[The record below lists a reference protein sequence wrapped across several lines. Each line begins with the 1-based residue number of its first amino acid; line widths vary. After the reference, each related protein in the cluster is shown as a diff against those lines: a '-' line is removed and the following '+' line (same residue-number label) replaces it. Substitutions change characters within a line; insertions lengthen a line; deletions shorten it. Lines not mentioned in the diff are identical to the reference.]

1 MSSQNPSSQNPG
13 STPDPSSRRIR
24 LVIVVSVFLNFMG
37 FTVIAPVIPFLVGQY
52 TTPGRTAWFVGLIM
66 SVYALCA
73 FIAAPVLGAVSDRY
87 GRRPV
92 LLISLAGSAV
102 GYAVFGIGGAMWVLF
117 AARIVEG
124 VTAGNISTLYALVA
138 DVTPPRDRGRVYGM
152 LGATGGLGFM
162 LGPALGGLL
171 GERSLAMPLFAAAVL
186 SLHNMLWIHRAV
198 PASRPSGGTAPAF
211 HWSAL
216 NPFGA
221 LRYAL
226 NTEALRIAF
235 GAVFLFCMAGA
246 MLQSNLSVFLKD
258 VMAFGPGGI
267 GAILF
272 VVGVMDFLSQ
282 GLISGRLSSRFS
294 GTRLARWGLL
304 INAIGGLLIAGVAF
318 APSTTLLFFAVA
330 VFVLGDGLFQ
340 PAASGIIANATPDD
354 AHGRVQGANQAQQ
367 SIARFVGPLCGA
379 TLYGLHPSGPY
390 FAGAAAVGLALAL
403 LWTVRSPS
411 MLAQASH

>member
-1 MSSQNPSSQNPG
+1 MSSQNRNSSPAPSP
-13 STPDPSSRRIR
+13 RRIR

-73 FIAAPVLGAVSDRY
+73 FIAAPVLGAISDRH

-92 LLISLAGSAV
+92 LLLSLAGSAV
-102 GYAVFGIGGAMWVLF
+102 GYGLFGIGGALWVLF

-138 DVTPPRDRGRVYGM
+138 DVTPPRERGRVYGM

-171 GERSLAMPLFAAAVL
+171 GEQSLAMPLFAAAAL
-186 SLHNMLWIHRAV
+186 SLLNMLWIYRAV
-198 PASRPSGGTAPAF
+198 PESRPSGTAPAF

-221 LRYAL
+221 LVHAL
-226 NTEALRIAF
+226 KTEALRIAF
-235 GAVFLFCMAGA
+235 GAVFLFCLAGA
-246 MLQSNLSVFLKD
+246 MLQSNLSVFLKE

-294 GTRLARWGLL
+294 GTSLARWGLL
-304 INAIGGLLIAGVAF
+304 INAGGGLLIAGVAF

-367 SIARFVGPLCGA
+367 SIARFVGPICGA

-390 FAGAAAVGLALAL
+390 LAGAVAVGLALAL
-403 LWTVRSPS
+403 LWAVRSPS